1 MTAVKQSEGS
11 NDISHVSSECTMPA
25 PTVTADQWTMRKWPI
40 WSLTSVVLGDLRV
53 WLASLTM
60 PPGLGR
66 TISWFTDVKSDVFRN
81 DVDDVVG
88 CEKFRFAYADDE
100 MMMNAEAGLYFKFDV
115 DQGGIPINCPG
126 LENFNMETWI
136 GKNGD
141 PSRVKDTERRAYH
154 TDCPLNER
162 SLPEND
168 KPVSQ
173 IIADYAH
180 DQVS

>member
-1 MTAVKQSEGS
+1 M
-11 NDISHVSSECTMPA
+11 
-25 PTVTADQWTMRKWPI
+25 
-40 WSLTSVVLGDLRV
+40 
-53 WLASLTM
+53 
-60 PPGLGR
+60 
-66 TISWFTDVKSDVFRN
+66 
-81 DVDDVVG
+81 VG

-173 IIADYAH
+173 IIADYAT
-180 DQVS
+180 DQVSDNYISIMNVNCHCYRISGCLTSLQLGKR